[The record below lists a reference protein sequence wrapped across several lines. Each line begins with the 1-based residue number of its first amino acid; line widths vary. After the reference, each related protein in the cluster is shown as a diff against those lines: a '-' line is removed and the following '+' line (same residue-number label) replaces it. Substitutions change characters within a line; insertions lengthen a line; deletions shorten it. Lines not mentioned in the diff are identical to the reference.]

1 MFEVGKGE
9 ELYRDRGIGEGGGGG
24 GTCLISKDDGIILP

>member
-9 ELYRDRGIGEGGGGG
+9 ELYRDRGIGKGGG

>member
-1 MFEVGKGE
+1 MRNF
-9 ELYRDRGIGEGGGGG
+9 IGTGVLEKEGGG